1 MKIPVVF
8 LSWMVLT
15 NSLPNQ
21 GLGHQQS
28 PKTNIVTI
36 SGSGFQKSSSVF
48 SLKKW
53 NRTFSATE
61 TLAEAVWTS
70 DSSFVIS
77 YDCEQPGMAFL
88 ISRLGTYDIYITP
101 GDEITVSPV
110 SVNNNTG
117 LQFNG
122 VNGGNYNYCNS
133 ASTVF
138 RNKMPVTAIR
148 QANNS
153 DERSKLIH
161 RAYSIMDSFN
171 IKFLQTWN
179 VSEKFKKT
187 VDSYKYWLVLR
198 EFCLTPMITNHKI
211 IPDDFSL
218 PHHLLNDP
226 YFLDDRT
233 ATLALFY
240 YAGTNLARINID
252 TLTTENLKTSAKAI
266 ETRFN
271 GLTREY
277 LLMDLIQIYGRNR
290 KEEWGKEFVRVVRK
304 AEALVK
310 DPDYATN
317 VRFWNAYFHKG
328 NKPIPDDILMNTVLI
343 DSTNKA
349 HTLHDIIN
357 GLKGAIL
364 YIDFWATWC
373 EPCKLEFEFYNQ
385 HQDVFQNS
393 ALNYQ
398 KVYLSID
405 AENAFGKWKDDIRK
419 FSLNGMHYIIKDS
432 KTSAFL
438 RYLQVSGIPHYIII
452 DKEGVLR
459 SLDAPRPSNFRQLIL
474 TLKDFG
480 A

>member
-1 MKIPVVF
+1 MKIPIVF
-8 LSWMVLT
+8 LSWIVIT
-15 NSLPNQ
+15 NSLPNH
-21 GLGHQQS
+21 GFGNQQS
-28 PKTNIVTI
+28 SKTNIVTI
-36 SGSGFQKSSSVF
+36 SGSGFQKSSSGF

-53 NRTFSATE
+53 NRTFSAAV

-77 YDCEQPGMAFL
+77 YDCEQSGMAIL
-88 ISRLGTYDIYITP
+88 TSRLGSYDIYITP

-110 SVNNNTG
+110 SVNNKTG

-122 VNGGNYNYCNS
+122 VNSGNYNYCKN
-133 ASTVF
+133 ANTVF
-138 RNKMPVTAIR
+138 RDKMPITAIR
-148 QANNS
+148 QANDP

-171 IKFLQTWN
+171 VKFLQTGN

-187 VDSYKYWLVLR
+187 VDSYKYWLVLQA
-198 EFCLTPMITNHKI
+198 FCLTPMIINHKI
-211 IPDDFSL
+211 IPDDFAL

-233 ATLALFY
+233 ATLALSY
-240 YAGTNLARINID
+240 YVESNLARINID
-252 TLTTENLKTSAKAI
+252 TLTAENLKVSAKAI
-266 ETRFN
+266 VTRFN

-277 LLMDLIQIYGRNR
+277 LLMDLIQVYGSNR
-290 KEEWGKEFVRVVRK
+290 KEEWGKEFVRVARK
-304 AEALVK
+304 AEVLVK

-343 DSTNKA
+343 DSTNNA
-349 HTLHDIIN
+349 HTLHDIID
-357 GLKGAIL
+357 GLKGTIL

-373 EPCKLEFEFYNQ
+373 GPCKLEFEFYNQ
-385 HQDVFQNS
+385 HQDAFQNS

-405 AENAFGKWKDDIRK
+405 EENAFGKWKDDIRK
-419 FSLNGMHYIIKDS
+419 FSLNGMNYIIKGS
-432 KTSAFL
+432 KMSAFL
-438 RYLQVSGIPHYIII
+438 QYLQISEIPHYIII
-452 DKEGVLR
+452 DKEGILR